1 MVESRIGQRVVLD
14 LLRDSKRLL
23 LEAVLGEL
31 VD

>member
-14 LLRDSKRLL
+14 VLRDGKRLF